1 VFKQTAAIRVSNLE
15 EMGDSVQA
23 FLALPPNTGRR
34 IGMVSG
40 GGAIGVAAADACSA
54 VGLQME
60 PMPPEVQKEL
70 AAILPPAGTSTR
82 NPVDIGAP
90 LVPPPLFHRV
100 LEIVAGVG
108 SVDTI
113 IATQALF
120 YIFRA
125 NGPLLAGR
133 DAVDAL
139 MNSPVEVR
147 DRFGKP
153 VIIILPLG
161 GEEVEAI
168 DAERQRREA
177 RDLYRQKGIFS
188 MPTLERATRAIAS
201 VVKYYE
207 RGGMP
212 V

>member
-1 VFKQTAAIRVSNLE
+1 VFKQTAAIRISNLE
-15 EMGDSVQA
+15 EMADSVQA

-54 VGLQME
+54 VGLEME
-60 PMPPEVQKEL
+60 PLAPEVQQEL
-70 AAILPPAGTSTR
+70 SRVLPPAGTATR

-90 LVPPPLFHRV
+90 LVPPPLFHKV
-100 LEIVAGVG
+100 LEIVAAVD
-108 SVDTI
+108 SVDTV

-125 NGPLLAGR
+125 NGPLLAGK
-133 DAVDAL
+133 DAVQAL
-139 MNSPVEVR
+139 MKSPVDVR

-161 GEEVEAI
+161 GEEVEAV

-177 RDLYRQKGIFS
+177 RDVYRQNGIFS
-188 MPTLERATRAIAS
+188 MPTLERATRAIAN

-207 RGGMP
+207 RGGSP